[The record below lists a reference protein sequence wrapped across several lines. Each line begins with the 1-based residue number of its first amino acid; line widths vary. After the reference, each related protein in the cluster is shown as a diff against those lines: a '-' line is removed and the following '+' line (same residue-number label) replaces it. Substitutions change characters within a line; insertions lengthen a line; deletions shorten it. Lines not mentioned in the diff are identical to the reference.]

1 MNLLFSLPRNLK
13 SDVMKTA
20 RNSTIVDIL
29 GEMKLDGGHVK
40 LLSFHLH
47 CLDIFQPC
55 IHPLPG
61 ILLEI
66 TSYMPH
72 VWVETNVNSFLASSH
87 TLD

>member
-40 LLSFHLH
+40 LLSYHLH
-47 CLDIFQPC
+47 CLDIFPALYPFSPR
-55 IHPLPG
+55 HPFG
-61 ILLEI
+61 D
-66 TSYMPH
+66 H
-72 VWVETNVNSFLASSH
+72 FLYA
-87 TLD
+87 TCLGGN